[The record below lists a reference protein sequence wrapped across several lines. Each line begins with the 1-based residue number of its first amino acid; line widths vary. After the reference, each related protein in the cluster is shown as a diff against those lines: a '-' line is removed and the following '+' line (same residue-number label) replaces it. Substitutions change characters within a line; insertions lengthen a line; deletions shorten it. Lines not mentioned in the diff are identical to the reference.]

1 MLILFLTFCVN
12 INGPISRPKVPE
24 YLFDIIWYNLIV
36 SSEKPKEPP
45 DPEEDEAEAS
55 SVSQIEN
62 PITEGERSPTEGKIN
77 LRVRYT
83 DSVAKY

>member
-12 INGPISRPKVPE
+12 INGPISWPKVPE

-45 DPEEDEAEAS
+45 DPEEDEAEP
-55 SVSQIEN
+55 IEN
-62 PITEGERSPTEGKIN
+62 PIMEGERSPTEGKIN